1 MNVLP
6 FIVVIIMV
14 LGLFSLSQFQGAVTQ
29 KKERQLYLA
38 YFRGLR
44 ETRNNKEIN
53 AYKKSRV
60 KRKTEEKSGEEKKP
74 YTVKYFR
81 EKREGWEKGR
91 LNLSSLLKKPTK
103 YEGLEALAESYVK
116 QLYGHASFF
125 PKEKNFPKM
134 LIKALIKIYMDNE
147 SPPELHEILFDDP
160 DMQETFFKMVHGTHT
175 YDLEKKIGYPPF
187 GEMFSFEK
195 SDRPPMNFHYANLPF
210 LSLTLGEKV
219 KKELIKIE
227 QELLP
232 SAKRKCLS
240 PLKKK
245 DVEDLLLN
253 KTLGKADTLL
263 NLFDFK
269 YEPSKRDPE
278 QFVDPQTA
286 ITVKIY

>member
-1 MNVLP
+1 MNLLP

-29 KKERQLYLA
+29 KKEHQLYLA

-44 ETRNNKEIN
+44 ETRNDKEIT

-60 KRKTEEKSGEEKKP
+60 KKKTDEKSGEKKKP
-74 YTVKYFR
+74 YTIKYFR

-91 LNLSSLLKKPTK
+91 LNLSSLLKKPYK
-103 YEGLEALAESYVK
+103 YEGLETLAESYVK
-116 QLYGHASFF
+116 QLYVDAPFF
-125 PKEKNFPKM
+125 PEEKNFSKM
-134 LIKALIKIYMDNE
+134 LIETLVKIYTDNE
-147 SPPELHEILFDDP
+147 HPPEFHEILFDDP
-160 DMQETFFKMVHGTHT
+160 DLQETFFKMVHGTHT

-210 LSLTLGEKV
+210 LSLALGEKV
-219 KKELIKIE
+219 KKELVKVE

-232 SAKRKCLS
+232 TAKQKRLS

-269 YEPSKRDPE
+269 YESSKRDPE

-286 ITVKIY
+286 ITVKIH